1 MIPEDLRYTKEHE
14 WVRLSNGVG
23 EVGITH
29 FAQDQLGDIVFVE
42 LPAVGTRLKAN
53 AEFGTVESVKTVST
67 LYAPCNGEVVEVN
80 PRLDSNAADFQP
92 ELINQ
97 EPYGGGWMLKVKVDD
112 PAEVQGLLDAAA
124 YGEIAKS

>member
-1 MIPEDLRYTKEHE
+1 MIPDDLRYTKEHE

-42 LPAVGTRLKAN
+42 LPPVGTRLEAN
-53 AEFGTVESVKTVST
+53 KRFGTVESVKTVSD
-67 LYAPCNGEVVEVN
+67 LFAPCNGEVVAIN
-80 PRLDSNAADFQP
+80 TRLNSDGDDFQP

-97 EPYGGGWMLKVKVDD
+97 DPYGGGWMIKVKVDNPD
-112 PAEVQGLLDAAA
+112 EVTALLDARA
-124 YGEIAKS
+124 YGELAKS

>member
-1 MIPEDLRYTKEHE
+1 MIPDDLRYTKEHE

-42 LPAVGTRLKAN
+42 LPPVGTRLEAN
-53 AEFGTVESVKTVST
+53 KRFGTVESVKTVSD
-67 LYAPCNGEVVEVN
+67 LYAPLNGEVVAIN
-80 PRLDSNAADFQP
+80 TRLSSDGDDFQP

-97 EPYGGGWMLKVKVDD
+97 DPYGGGWMIKVKLDNPD
-112 PAEVQGLLDAAA
+112 EVNALLDARA
-124 YGEIAKS
+124 YGELAKS